1 MFIKKIRFGSCSGQ
15 GLTEYAV
22 VLSLVAIASIG
33 SMAFFGGA
41 IKGKIAALSGAVA
54 GQSVADVTASDQKAQ
69 KAAKEASKRASN
81 IHGNT
86 AITDK
91 DIFDQQNL

>member
-1 MFIKKIRFGSCSGQ
+1 MKIKFGSCAGQ

-22 VLSLVAIASIG
+22 VLSLVAVASIA

-41 IKGKIAALSGAVA
+41 IKGKVASLSGAIA
-54 GQSVADVTASDQKAQ
+54 GQSIADVTAADQKSQ
-69 KAAKEASKRASN
+69 KSAKEAAKRAAN
-81 IHGNT
+81 VKGNT

-91 DIFDQQNL
+91 DIFDQQGL